1 MVSEDR
7 QRVIETNRSLRL
19 IKNVSAIYAL
29 TPTRTCDVWGPKSNT
44 LGQELESLLEK
55 GVIDDDA
62 FDSIHR
68 LLPTEASL
76 SGAPTPASRTAARA
90 PQRSPAPAPSA
101 SPPTNALEN
110 LNLRPTSSAASTA
123 PPPSYNQSTGGGPPA
138 LPGRTPPPPAPGKP
152 VIAHARA
159 LYRYAGAD
167 AGDCAFERGDGVAV
181 HQYMNADWWLGRN
194 LRTGQ
199 EGIFPRSYVELEAAP
214 PPGPP
219 PGGHGNYYQQQQQQQ
234 QPWQDEKAGYGG
246 GGGGGGYPG
255 AAPYGAPQQPMY
267 GGYPP
272 PPPGQANPYDANGP
286 PPMAVAEQGG
296 EGGSKMGEQGKKI
309 GKKLGNAAIFGAG
322 ATIGSN
328 IVNSIF

>member
-19 IKNVSAIYAL
+19 IKN
-29 TPTRTCDVWGPKSNT
+29 
-44 LGQELESLLEK
+44 ELESLLEK

-110 LNLRPTSSAASTA
+110 LNLRPTSSAATSTSTA
-123 PPPSYNQSTGGGPPA
+123 PPPSYNQSTGGGGPPA

-199 EGIFPRSYVELEAAP
+199 EGIFPRSYVEIEAAPP

-219 PGGHGNYYQQQQQQQ
+219 PGGHGNYYQQQQQ

-246 GGGGGGYPG
+246 GGGGGGGYPG
-255 AAPYGAPQQPMY
+255 AAPYGGAPQQPMY

-272 PPPGQANPYDANGP
+272 PPPGQANPYDANAP